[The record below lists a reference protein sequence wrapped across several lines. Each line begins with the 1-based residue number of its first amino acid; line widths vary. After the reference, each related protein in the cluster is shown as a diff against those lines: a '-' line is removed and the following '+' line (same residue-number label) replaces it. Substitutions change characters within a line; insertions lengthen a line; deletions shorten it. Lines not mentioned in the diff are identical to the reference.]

1 VNIPSKLIESA
12 VNELSKLPGVGKRT
26 ALRFVLH
33 LLKHDERH
41 TDILVESLVNLKKN
55 IKLCKYCFSLS
66 DDDVCFVCSHS
77 DRSHNTIC
85 IVEDIRDVMSIENTN
100 QFKGVYHVLGGLI
113 SPLDGIGP
121 EKLKIKELLNRIDTN
136 EIDELIFA
144 LPATIEGDTTAFY
157 IYKQIQKYS
166 VQVSTLAK
174 GIAVGD
180 QLEYADEITLGR
192 SLMSRIPYETSL
204 VKTH

>member
-33 LLKHDERH
+33 LLKHDSRQ
-41 TDILVESLVNLKKN
+41 TDALAETLTKLRNN
-55 IKLCKYCFSLS
+55 IKLCSQCFSLS
-66 DDDVCFVCSHS
+66 DDDICFVCTQPQ
-77 DRSHNTIC
+77 RSKNIIC
-85 IVEDIRDVMSIENTN
+85 IVEDIRDVMSVENTN

-121 EKLKIKELLNRIDTN
+121 EKLKIKELLNRIEDSHV
-136 EIDELIFA
+136 EELILA

-157 IYKQIQKYS
+157 LFKQIQKYS
-166 VQVSTLAK
+166 IKVSTLAK

-192 SLMSRIPYETSL
+192 SLMNRIPYEASL
-204 VKTH
+204 LKTY